1 MEIIFVISISNR
13 TSAQCEGED
22 VSFQWT
28 FPILWFPCWYV
39 TSAQIEKF
47 LFGTSSRRQKVLGP
61 KDEIISGFAIPL
73 DAHIAALSVIFFLGF
88 RQWWSRSGSPIRKPK
103 NSHHDAG
110 MLTLFESFFGILLL
124 DSNFFFHHIVAQV
137 CPSIWHF
144 ENSSPW
150 LWSPRNSEKGNL
162 PDPFKFVRTFLLLC
176 HFHMNLN
183 MQNSWPRWAVQPLIN
198 VILQSK
204 PLIAFWNRPAHV
216 AEPGPFL
223 C

>member
-1 MEIIFVISISNR
+1 MCF
-13 TSAQCEGED
+13 
-22 VSFQWT
+22 
-28 FPILWFPCWYV
+28 
-39 TSAQIEKF
+39 
-47 LFGTSSRRQKVLGP
+47 VLGLQWAP
-61 KDEIISGFAIPL
+61 AACQGFLLVTFRIVGALRSFEFSKSGRAPL
-73 DAHIAALSVIFFLGF
+73 NTNW
-88 RQWWSRSGSPIRKPK
+88 QKNPKPK
-103 NSHHDAG
+103 NSPPYAG
-110 MLTLFESFFGILLL
+110 MLILFRFFLGILLL
-124 DSNFFFHHIVAQV
+124 NPRFFFHHIVAQV

-216 AEPGPFL
+216 AKSGPYS
-223 C
+223 CWG